1 MACNKSNLLLTK
13 TLPSLE
19 AKREEEGILKG
30 CGGEVRRTTSK
41 SNSDSIRRRWQ
52 QPLGTSVVKRKT

>member
-30 CGGEVRRTTSK
+30 GGGK
-41 SNSDSIRRRWQ
+41 SEGLQASPTATRYD
-52 QPLGTSVVKRKT
+52 VVGNNHWARQS